1 MIFLFYNLFVCS
13 LITKQVTGCKLNAF
27 CRMEDICRFI
37 MIIRVV
43 DNGSFIENLTTKRSS
58 WTLLSTFFYSIL
70 WKKIVIWTAF
80 VPRFPLNTKRENR
93 KFGSRSKFSLGLD
106 FTQSFKISYS
116 FSSAWQYVFSEFK
129 IYLANWYYHR
139 ITFAILVVH
148 FLVLSSFYVNS
159 PENLHSSR
167 RGS

>member
-13 LITKQVTGCKLNAF
+13 LITKQVTGCKINAF

-43 DNGSFIENLTTKRSS
+43 YNGSFIENLTTKRSS
-58 WTLLSTFFYSIL
+58 WTLLSSFFDSIL
-70 WKKIVIWTAF
+70 WKKNLNWTAS

-93 KFGSRSKFSLGLD
+93 KFGSRSKFSLGLA
-106 FTQSFKISYS
+106 YS
-116 FSSAWQYVFSEFK
+116 FSRTWQYVFSEFK

-139 ITFAILVVH
+139 ITFAILAVH
-148 FLVLSSFYVNS
+148 FLVLSSFYVKS

-167 RGS
+167 RDF